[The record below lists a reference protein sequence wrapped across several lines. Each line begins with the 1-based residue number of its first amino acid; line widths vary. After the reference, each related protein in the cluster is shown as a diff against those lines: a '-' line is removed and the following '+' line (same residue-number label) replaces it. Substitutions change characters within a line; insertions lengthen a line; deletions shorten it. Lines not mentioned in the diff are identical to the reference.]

1 MKEKAVGVI
10 GASGQIGGHLSRVLI
25 ARGWRV
31 VGFSRS
37 VRENGDVVWRKWD
50 GKEEI
55 DLEGLSAVINLSGEA
70 IDQRW
75 TIKRKALF

>member
-1 MKEKAVGVI
+1 M
-10 GASGQIGGHLSRVLI
+10 
-25 ARGWRV
+25 
-31 VGFSRS
+31 
-37 VRENGDVVWRKWD
+37 VWRKWD

-75 TIKRKALF
+75 TKKRKDLFRKSRVDLTAKLSQSDCEF